1 MFCERTQL
9 FKALSKMSRLL
20 FQIRSW
26 LMYRKQDLKS
36 DQRFKASF
44 RCLKVFRW
52 QELFVSTLLFDKCPY
67 PSHKDLSLSSTVHI
81 GKLQHRWMAP
91 VLVCPGIIP
100 FWFKWQERTDS
111 SNSLWPC
118 IWTLTEL
125 RALNWRGGKWTLQ
138 ADTGHHYVRN
148 KVRAALS
155 LCVAECACECMWPLR
170 TFTVAETSV
179 ANQWPDDYFE
189 LWRQAGQNCC
199 SQHSFLSLFS
209 AFLRPNY
216 TD

>member
-1 MFCERTQL
+1 MFCECTQL

-91 VLVCPGIIP
+91 VLVCPGITP

-111 SNSLWPC
+111 SNSLWPRLFLHLNTD
-118 IWTLTEL
+118 WTQSSEL
-125 RALNWRGGKWTLQ
+125 ERGKVD
-138 ADTGHHYVRN
+138 ATGWHRP
-148 KVRAALS
+148 S
-155 LCVAECACECMWPLR
+155 LCQE
-170 TFTVAETSV
+170 
-179 ANQWPDDYFE
+179 
-189 LWRQAGQNCC
+189 
-199 SQHSFLSLFS
+199 
-209 AFLRPNY
+209 
-216 TD
+216 